1 MTAERVD
8 GVEPAG
14 DGIALRTMR
23 WPSTREAWAS
33 LLLAHGL
40 GEHAGRY
47 DHVATRMASAGI
59 EVHAHDHRGFGASGG
74 RRAYV
79 EHWSSFHDDLERRL
93 HAVRAAVPGRPLVL
107 YGHSM
112 GGLMALGYLLAD
124 RPRALPDL
132 LVLTS
137 PALDSTIAAWKQ
149 TVAPVLGR
157 LAPRLRI
164 SNGFR
169 AGDLSRDPAV
179 DERVANDPLC
189 IGSSTARLGAEGF
202 AEQRRVGHALTGG
215 RGLPVPTYVV
225 HGGDDPIVP
234 VHASA
239 VLELDPAVTRRLY
252 PGLRHELHNEPEWQG
267 VVDDT
272 IAWIR
277 LAGQSPG

>member
-74 RRAYV
+74 HRAYV

-112 GGLMALGYLLAD
+112 GGLMALG
-124 RPRALPDL
+124 
-132 LVLTS
+132 
-137 PALDSTIAAWKQ
+137 
-149 TVAPVLGR
+149 
-157 LAPRLRI
+157 
-164 SNGFR
+164 
-169 AGDLSRDPAV
+169 
-179 DERVANDPLC
+179 
-189 IGSSTARLGAEGF
+189 
-202 AEQRRVGHALTGG
+202 
-215 RGLPVPTYVV
+215 
-225 HGGDDPIVP
+225 
-234 VHASA
+234 
-239 VLELDPAVTRRLY
+239 
-252 PGLRHELHNEPEWQG
+252 
-267 VVDDT
+267 
-272 IAWIR
+272 
-277 LAGQSPG
+277 